1 MHGDIIQSWGQF
13 ETPGLVLTM
22 EIVCAF
28 RGDSPLVGSPRG
40 LGFICVFCYHLIYN
54 FCFLVVELNKT
65 SWRYSL
71 GFCIL
76 GFFEKIENYVCYL
89 VCELFTLLLKVYKG
103 MEYLWFWMK
112 YL

>member
-1 MHGDIIQSWGQF
+1 MHGDITQSWGQF

-22 EIVCAF
+22 EIVCAL

-40 LGFICVFCYHLIYN
+40 LGFVCLFCYHLIYN

-76 GFFEKIENYVCYL
+76 VFLKDL
-89 VCELFTLLLKVYKG
+89 ELCMLLSL
-103 MEYLWFWMK
+103 
-112 YL
+112 